1 MVFKLLYHES
11 QYSLHLPIRWPHFA
25 GEFQSAVKP
34 DHLYSETT
42 GLYSKTIL
50 YNLRQNL
57 VPDVV
62 ASFTVELPE
71 CDHIEPS
78 FHLGGDIA
86 DSAKGEGGPGL
97 LPNLS
102 LL

>member
-1 MVFKLLYHES
+1 LF
-11 QYSLHLPIRWPHFA
+11 R
-25 GEFQSAVKP
+25 
-34 DHLYSETT
+34 DH
-42 GLYSKTIL
+42 LYSKTIPTCISTSIKIL
-50 YNLRQNL
+50 SQTWY
-57 VPDVV
+57 VTSFIVV
-62 ASFTVELPE
+62 ASFIVDDHIGD
-71 CDHIEPS
+71 DHIEPS